1 MVLLI
6 LFALLLKFEKPS
18 NVVNY
23 FDVLDIL
30 RDELLYT
37 EKECSQSLI
46 NVLYFNYRLPDRIFI
61 AAAGRSKM
69 VASMFAMRL
78 MHCGFT
84 VYVVGETTTPS
95 IKAYDTLLLVS
106 GSGETKQ
113 LITFAEKAKSVGAK
127 ILLITGS
134 PQSTLKN
141 IADMS
146 FRIGPAN
153 RTLSL
158 YNNILPLGSRFELTA
173 MIFFEIVVINL
184 MLKYDIGENDLKEL
198 HANLE

>member
-6 LFALLLKFEKPS
+6 LFVLLPRFEKLL

-23 FDVLDIL
+23 SDILDIL

-46 NVLYFNYRLPDRIFI
+46 NELYFNKRLTDRIFI
-61 AAAGRSKM
+61 VAAGRSKM

-78 MHCGFT
+78 MHCD
-84 VYVVGETTTPS
+84 VPVHVVGETTTPS

-127 ILLITGS
+127 VLLITGS
-134 PQSTLKN
+134 SQSTLKN
-141 IADMS
+141 IADKS

-153 RTLSL
+153 RSLSL

-173 MIFFEIVVINL
+173 MIFFEIVIINL
-184 MLKYDIGENDLKEL
+184 MFKHDISENDMKEL